1 MSSSEATISV
11 LTNSAMT
18 VRTNKEMPSSR
29 TGKPHSITTTD
40 QLTLFEDVI
49 RSNLV
54 HGTDI

>member
-18 VRTNKEMPSSR
+18 VGTNKEMLSSR

-40 QLTLFEDVI
+40 QLTLFQDVI
-49 RSNLV
+49 WSKI
-54 HGTDI
+54 GTWH

>member
-1 MSSSEATISV
+1 MSSSEATIYV
-11 LTNSAMT
+11 LTSSAMT
-18 VRTNKEMPSSR
+18 VGTDKEMLSSR